1 MPLFL
6 FIDCCLHFHEKVA
19 GSCNH
24 QNSQG
29 RIKQAC
35 PFSSY
40 IIDYELGV
48 LCSKEPIPIE
58 NRCKDGQTS
67 DDDKNALYDIMH
79 GHSRDVYARLSI
91 RTERVPSST
100 SSIITFT
107 ASPGNTSSISSG
119 HSMKHNAPL

>member
-67 DDDKNALYDIMH
+67 DDDKNALYDICLVIVGMFMR
-79 GHSRDVYARLSI
+79 GFPYERNGFRL
-91 RTERVPSST
+91 
-100 SSIITFT
+100 
-107 ASPGNTSSISSG
+107 
-119 HSMKHNAPL
+119 PLLQ